1 MRAQWTRGGS
11 RCQILATLPKFVAED
26 AANPELSGFDCL
38 DDIMA
43 AE

>member
-1 MRAQWTRGGS
+1 MLNGLEVDLGAM
-11 RCQILATLPKFVAED
+11 ILATLPKFVAED
-26 AANPELSGFDCL
+26 AVNPELSSFDCL